1 MNGELIIIANQ
12 FLTTL
17 ASYGLELTEIRIRSV
32 DQLSTYSSRLQF
44 RNLAEW
50 KATMAPVINDLN
62 PELFAGNYPFVQNIN
77 IKNPQLGYPNL
88 LRFYDILD
96 KRKLIQTN
104 GIIPNTQ
111 PDIPQKQ
118 RETLLTNQNRE
129 LAKTI
134 DLINK
139 EIDKYKNSAIAK
151 YQEILGYYMDNGYV
165 NPGYVETKSNLLTQ

>member
-12 FLTTL
+12 FLNTL
-17 ASYGLELTEIRIRSV
+17 SSYGLELTEIRIRSV
-32 DQLSTYSSRLQF
+32 SQISTYSSRLQF
-44 RNLAEW
+44 RDLAAW
-50 KATMAPVINDLN
+50 KISMAPIINDLN
-62 PELFAGNYPFVQNIN
+62 PEFYSGDYPFVQNIN
-77 IKNPQLGYPNL
+77 IRNPQLGYPNL

-96 KRKLIQTN
+96 KRKLTQTN

-111 PDIPQKQ
+111 SDIPIKQ
-118 RETLLTNQNRE
+118 RETLLINQNRE